1 MARLRHPAMS
11 VLRSLLGKSGV
22 TRTFHFGSDD
32 PEQIFANGNVSRNAA
47 GGLPPGRR
55 NSSLISRGIAV
66 TRRWRQRADD
76 HSIADPPGKPVEDRR
91 LLLNEVAERRSAV
104 HAVKECAQAWPA
116 VARGRNA
123 CISQV
128 HMDVRDRNIGDSEP
142 LADKKLAVAEL
153 ALEIVP
159 ECGEFLVDRFA
170 RSLLG
175 GDIGLRLAG
184 Q

>member
-1 MARLRHPAMS
+1 MAPNGHAGVGWRCLLLRVKRTCRANPGTS
-11 VLRSLLGKSGV
+11 V
-22 TRTFHFGSDD
+22 FD

-55 NSSLISRGIAV
+55 NSSLISRGIAA

-76 HSIADPPGKPVEDRR
+76 RSIADPPGKPVEDRR

-128 HMDVRDRNIGDSEP
+128 HMG
-142 LADKKLAVAEL
+142 
-153 ALEIVP
+153 
-159 ECGEFLVDRFA
+159 
-170 RSLLG
+170 
-175 GDIGLRLAG
+175 
-184 Q
+184 